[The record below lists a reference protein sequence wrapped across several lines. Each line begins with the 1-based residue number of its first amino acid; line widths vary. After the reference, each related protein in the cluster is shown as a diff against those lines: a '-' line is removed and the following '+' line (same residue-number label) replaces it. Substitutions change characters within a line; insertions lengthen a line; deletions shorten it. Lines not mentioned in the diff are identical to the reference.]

1 MKFNAYIH
9 IMESYNFEKAER
21 SFKIKIVWNDL
32 NCID

>member
-21 SFKIKIVWNDL
+21 SFKIKL
-32 NCID
+32 FEMT